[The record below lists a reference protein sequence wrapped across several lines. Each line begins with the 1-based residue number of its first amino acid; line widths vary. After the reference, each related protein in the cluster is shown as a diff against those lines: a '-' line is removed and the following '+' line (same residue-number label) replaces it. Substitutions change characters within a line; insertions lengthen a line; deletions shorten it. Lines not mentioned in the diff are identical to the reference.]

1 MSYVKLHK
9 PARRV
14 TLIIMYLEQAKSFED
29 MPDEEILKKSV
40 DNPRLFSLLIDKYQ
54 IPFLRKALGIVHS
67 KEEAEDI
74 VQETFSKI
82 YLNATK
88 FKKQPGI
95 EFKSWAW
102 RILVNTS
109 LTHYRK
115 LKKTFGDVSYLD
127 EILSNDE
134 DAETL
139 FAVEDTLDRDENIG
153 AVRDAINKMPGE
165 SAELL
170 RAHYVDDR
178 PYSEIA
184 QKHGITIGALKMKL
198 FRARKVLKDIM
209 SSQV

>member
-1 MSYVKLHK
+1 M
-9 PARRV
+9 A
-14 TLIIMYLEQAKSFED
+14 MYLEQTKSFED

-40 DNPRLFSLLIDKYQ
+40 DNPRLFSILVDKYHL
-54 IPFLRKALGIVHS
+54 PFLRKALGIVHS

-74 VQETFSKI
+74 TQETFSKI

-115 LKKTFGDVSYLD
+115 LKKTFGDVGYLD

-134 DAETL
+134 DAEKL
-139 FAVEDTLDRDENIG
+139 FQMEGALDRDENITE
-153 AVRDAINKMPGE
+153 VRDAIEKMPPE
-165 SAELL
+165 AAELL

-184 QKHGITIGALKMKL
+184 RKHKISIGALKMKL
-198 FRARKVLKDIM
+198 FRARKVIKDVMGPELSIY
-209 SSQV
+209 